1 MRAFYLAW
9 TDEVENLQRS
19 VGEFD
24 RQILQRSIGE
34 SSPSGPPAA
43 VAQIPWGQNIE
54 LITKLKNPLRRLW
67 YAEQTT
73 ANGWSRNMLV
83 HWMESDLYSR
93 QGKAVTSFKNALPQA
108 TSFIAITPFRFR
120 QLPRVSS
127 QTRDRI
133 VRGFPW
139 RQSRSAGNPVPVA
152 PIAGLRLSGGQYL
165 AKQCIS

>member
-1 MRAFYLAW
+1 
-9 TDEVENLQRS
+9 
-19 VGEFD
+19 
-24 RQILQRSIGE
+24 
-34 SSPSGPPAA
+34 

-108 TSFIAITPFRFR
+108 QSDLANEIIRDPYNFDFLTVRGDE
-120 QLPRVSS
+120 
-127 QTRDRI
+127 QTRAPPD
-133 VRGFPW
+133 GD
-139 RQSRSAGNPVPVA
+139 SDVA
-152 PIAGLRLSGGQYL
+152 HDARD
-165 AKQCIS
+165 